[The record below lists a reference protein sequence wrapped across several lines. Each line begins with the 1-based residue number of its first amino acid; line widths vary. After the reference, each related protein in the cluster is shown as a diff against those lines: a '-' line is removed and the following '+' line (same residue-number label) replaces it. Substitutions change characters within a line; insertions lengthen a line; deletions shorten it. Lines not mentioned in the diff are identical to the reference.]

1 MSGVNREYKDRLF
14 VAIFGRRENQKWTLS
29 LYNAVNGTSYE
40 DPSEI
45 EINTMDDSV
54 YMGMKN
60 DVSFILRDH
69 ISIYE
74 QQSTYNP
81 NMPLREMIYLGRLY
95 GKYVKK
101 QEKDIYGKTLI
112 TLPVPKLVVFYNG
125 TDDQQDQVLRLSD
138 AFPDNLKKE
147 SDVEVQV
154 RMININYGHNRE
166 LMKKCKPLAEYAW
179 FIDTVRKN
187 MKEMGNE
194 VAVDKAI
201 DEMPRD
207 YEIRKFLEGNREEVR
222 MDLIT
227 EYDAEEHMRLV
238 RRDAQNEGLEKG
250 IRLFIEDKIED
261 GFSSEQIREKLRKKF
276 LLSEDLIEEYMKKYA
291 GPMVTS

>member
-81 NMPLREMIYLGRLY
+81 N
-95 GKYVKK
+95 
-101 QEKDIYGKTLI
+101 
-112 TLPVPKLVVFYNG
+112 
-125 TDDQQDQVLRLSD
+125 
-138 AFPDNLKKE
+138 
-147 SDVEVQV
+147 
-154 RMININYGHNRE
+154 
-166 LMKKCKPLAEYAW
+166 
-179 FIDTVRKN
+179 
-187 MKEMGNE
+187 
-194 VAVDKAI
+194 
-201 DEMPRD
+201 EMPRD

-238 RRDAQNEGLEKG
+238 RRDAREEEREDC
-250 IRLFIEDKIED
+250 IRIFIEDKVED
-261 GFSSEQIREKLRKKF
+261 GFPDAQIRERLKKRF
-276 LLSEDLIEEYMKKYA
+276 LLSEDQIEEYMKKYA
-291 GPMVTS
+291 GSMVTS